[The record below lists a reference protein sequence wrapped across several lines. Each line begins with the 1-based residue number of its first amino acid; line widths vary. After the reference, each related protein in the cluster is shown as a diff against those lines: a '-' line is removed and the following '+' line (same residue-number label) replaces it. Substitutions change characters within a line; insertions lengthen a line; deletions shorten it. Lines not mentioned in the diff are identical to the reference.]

1 MFIGHWAV
9 AESVI
14 KLVIPEPFLRV
25 NRRRRHS
32 FTLNDLLTDIYD
44 QVVNIPIYDRTG
56 TSSVR
61 ILLVNLTFGIELFT
75 HLFIIDLGIILFPR
89 AI

>member
-9 AESVI
+9 SELVI
-14 KLVIPEPFLRV
+14 KLAIPEPFLRV

-75 HLFIIDLGIILFPR
+75 HLFIIDPGIILFPR